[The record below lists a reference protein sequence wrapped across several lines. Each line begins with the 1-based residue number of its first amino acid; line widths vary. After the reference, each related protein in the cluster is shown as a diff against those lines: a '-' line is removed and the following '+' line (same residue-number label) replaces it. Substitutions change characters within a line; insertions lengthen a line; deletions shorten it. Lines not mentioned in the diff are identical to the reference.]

1 MSGSSAEP
9 TLLTVAHRAG
19 NNLGR
24 LRAALDADVDLV
36 EADVH
41 RFRRTLELR
50 HEKSL
55 GPALLWERDRV
66 TLRRALD
73 VPDLAAAL
81 RTARGDPRL
90 LLDLKGIHPALAPAV
105 AALLRRVAP
114 DAAIA
119 VCTQH
124 WWMLRHFDGNV
135 RLIPSAGN
143 RLQLR
148 RLRRLLQRPARFG
161 LSRRPFAVSVQ
172 RALLTPELV
181 RELHGGAEFVLTW
194 PVDSADEL
202 TDARRLGVSG
212 VISKDLELLR
222 GLRSGS

>member
-1 MSGSSAEP
+1 M
-9 TLLTVAHRAG
+9 LTVAHRAG
-19 NNLGR
+19 NHLGT
-24 LRAALDADVDLV
+24 LRAALDAGVDLV

-55 GPALLWERDRV
+55 GPALLWERDMV
-66 TLRRALD
+66 TRRRTLD
-73 VPDLAAAL
+73 VPDLFAAL
-81 RTARGDPRL
+81 RAARGDPRL
-90 LLDLKGIHPALAPAV
+90 LLDLKGIHPGLAPAV
-105 AALLRRVAP
+105 AATLREVTP
-114 DAAIA
+114 DGPIA

-124 WWMLRHFDGNV
+124 WWMFRRFDADPHL

-148 RLRRLLQRPARFG
+148 RLRRLLAVPNRLGLPRP
-161 LSRRPFAVSVQ
+161 PYAVSVH

-181 RELHGGAEFVLTW
+181 RELHAGTEFVLTW
-194 PVDSADEL
+194 PVDSAIEL

-212 VISKDLELLR
+212 VISKDLDLLR
-222 GLRSGS
+222 GLRSAL